1 MDGIVVNSL
10 LALLTAC
17 GAAAL
22 LGPLLIP
29 VLHRLKFGQNVR
41 DDGPQTHLKKQ
52 DTPTMGGVII
62 LIAIVLATLIFARKN
77 YTLAILALLMAVL
90 FGLIGFFDDFI
101 KIMKKRSMGLRAW
114 QKIAA
119 QFVLALLFSLI
130 LYFHAQVGG
139 TVWFD
144 RLDLGVFFIPFAMFV
159 IVATVNSVNLCG
171 VRCVPRFFGAQRLS
185 RQGLYGRSRRIHARR
200 RGLGDGAALAYVAAA
215 AADGHH
221 VRRLVGVGHSAG
233 RLL

>member
-1 MDGIVVNSL
+1 MNSL

-77 YTLAILALLMAVL
+77 YTLAIIALLILWRVSVLQEKGVRIRQSVAKWPLPIRWAFYMEAIFAVL
-90 FGLIGFFDDFI
+90 IFGVYGPGT
-101 KIMKKRSMGLRAW
+101 SGST
-114 QKIAA
+114 
-119 QFVLALLFSLI
+119 FV
-130 LYFHAQVGG
+130 Y
-139 TVWFD
+139 
-144 RLDLGVFFIPFAMFV
+144 M
-159 IVATVNSVNLCG
+159 N
-171 VRCVPRFFGAQRLS
+171 
-185 RQGLYGRSRRIHARR
+185 Y
-200 RGLGDGAALAYVAAA
+200 
-215 AADGHH
+215 
-221 VRRLVGVGHSAG
+221 
-233 RLL
+233 